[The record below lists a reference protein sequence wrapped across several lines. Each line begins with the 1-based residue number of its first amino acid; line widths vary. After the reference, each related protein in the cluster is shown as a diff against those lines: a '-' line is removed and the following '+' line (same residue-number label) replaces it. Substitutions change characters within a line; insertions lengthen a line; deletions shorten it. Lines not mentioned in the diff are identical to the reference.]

1 MVSTRKKRQSSKRL
15 LSQLDDFDQDVII
28 GNTTSERRENVVVN
42 GGVDDQDFTGGT
54 SNVSSIVNENAL
66 NVKTLE
72 RCFNERIDREM
83 SNIVDTV
90 EDRIQNAVLTAID
103 NIVTPKIE
111 LAIRS
116 INASSGRDVTSAS
129 GNSERREYEEINAS
143 FENASANNRTLG
155 MANTNDETRHDFHDG
170 VSELPV
176 LEAQFDR
183 QLPTHH
189 MPSGASSEVHH
200 MVTGVKERHDMLTEG
215 SQQIH
220 NRHHMVTGA
229 KEQIHN
235 HHDMVARGSE
245 EFRNSHHMVTGQTAH
260 INQIPEFLT
269 GRTQTS
275 RNPSSHQYQNLL
287 TEVSQDNNLPV
298 VEHTP
303 THQNLD
309 ANNSINR
316 LADAIAGITTQQPSQ
331 ATTMLKPVSTSTLI
345 FDGKNEKFELFE
357 DLFHTM
363 LKMQPEMTEAMKINH
378 FHAHLRKEAL
388 QTFRNISAVN
398 KKTLDD
404 VLIVFRR
411 KYVKPES
418 QATAKHKWHKLTF
431 DPNTKSLP
439 DFLEELNECAE
450 KAFGD
455 NAQHMI
461 DSLLYAKLPPH
472 LKRSLNL
479 AHLENGTYD
488 QIVAHLEREL
498 ELSGL
503 ENDGELTIPTMT
515 TVPLNDNQQNTEQTK
530 VVCYYC
536 KKPGHV
542 IRDCRKRMRK
552 EQERGNDPSTQ
563 KMKPSTSKTY
573 APCPHCQR
581 TNHPPEQCWSG
592 LNAANRPKRFKQ
604 AYPEDNQNDGQ
615 NHGNLTYS
623 GPSSILKNSL
633 N

>member
-1 MVSTRKKRQSSKRL
+1 MVSTRKKRQSNKRL
-15 LSQLDDFDQDVII
+15 LSQLDDFEQDVFI
-28 GNTTSERRENVVVN
+28 GNAASKRQENVAVNEGTNDQEFTVGTSYDSSTVN
-42 GGVDDQDFTGGT
+42 G
-54 SNVSSIVNENAL
+54 NAMS
-66 NVKTLE
+66 VKTLE

-83 SNIVDTV
+83 NNIVDTV
-90 EDRIQNAVLTAID
+90 EERIQNAILTAID
-103 NIVTPKIE
+103 NIIVPKIE

-116 INASSGRDVTSAS
+116 VNASSGRDMTSVSAH
-129 GNSERREYEEINAS
+129 SERREYTGINAS
-143 FENASANNRTLG
+143 LENASENNDTLG
-155 MANTNDETRHDFHDG
+155 VTNINVETRCSFHDRVNG
-170 VSELPV
+170 LS
-176 LEAQFDR
+176 AQGTQFDR
-183 QLPTHH
+183 RSPTHC
-189 MPSGASSEVHH
+189 MTLGGSTETHH
-200 MVTGVKERHDMLTEG
+200 MVTGNKERHNILPEN
-215 SQQIH
+215 SEHIH
-220 NRHHMVTGA
+220 
-229 KEQIHN
+229 
-235 HHDMVARGSE
+235 
-245 EFRNSHHMVTGQTAH
+245 NSHHMVTGQTAQT
-260 INQIPEFLT
+260 NQFPELLT
-269 GRTQTS
+269 GRIQTP
-275 RNPSSHQYQNLL
+275 RNPSAHQYQNLS
-287 TEVSQDNNLPV
+287 TQVSQDNNLPV
-298 VEHTP
+298 VEQTP
-303 THQNLD
+303 INQNLD

-316 LADAIAGITTQQPSQ
+316 LADAIAGITTQQRPQ
-331 ATTMLKPVSTSTLI
+331 AATMLKPVSTNTLI

-388 QTFRNISAVN
+388 QTFRNISALN
-398 KKTLDD
+398 KRTLDD

-450 KAFGD
+450 RAFGD

-479 AHLENGTYD
+479 AYLENGTYD

-515 TVPLNDNQQNTEQTK
+515 AVPPNDNRQNTEQTK
-530 VVCYYC
+530 IVCHYC
-536 KKPGHV
+536 RKPGHV
-542 IRDCRKRMRK
+542 IRECRKRIRK
-552 EQERGNDPSTQ
+552 EQEQRNDPSTQ
-563 KMKPSTSKTY
+563 KMKPSTSKSY

-592 LNAANRPKRFKQ
+592 PNAANRPKRFKQ
-604 AYPEDNQNDGQ
+604 AYPEDNRNDGQ
-615 NHGNLTYS
+615 NQGNMTHS
-623 GPSSILKNSL
+623 GPSSVLKNSL

>member
-1 MVSTRKKRQSSKRL
+1 MVSTRKKRQSNKRL
-15 LSQLDDFDQDVII
+15 LSQLDDFDQDMTI
-28 GNTTSERRENVVVN
+28 GNAVSERQENAVVN
-42 GGVDDQDFTGGT
+42 MGVKDRDFTV
-54 SNVSSIVNENAL
+54 SNSSNNTAVNENAM

-72 RCFNERIDREM
+72 RRFNERIDREM

-90 EDRIQNAVLTAID
+90 EDRIQNAILTAIE

-116 INASSGRDVTSAS
+116 TNASSGRDVTSVIA
-129 GNSERREYEEINAS
+129 NSERGERVGINAS
-143 FENASANNRTLG
+143 FENAFENNNTLRVPSVS
-155 MANTNDETRHDFHDG
+155 DETRLNIPDEVG
-170 VSELPV
+170 ELSVP
-176 LEAQFDR
+176 ETRFDR
-183 QLPTHH
+183 QPHTL
-189 MPSGASSEVHH
+189 H
-200 MVTGVKERHDMLTEG
+200 MVTGVKERHDILTEG
-215 SQQIH
+215 S
-220 NRHHMVTGA
+220 
-229 KEQIHN
+229 EQIHN
-235 HHDMVARGSE
+235 HHDMAVSGSE
-245 EFRNSHHMVTGQTAH
+245 EFRNGPHMVTGVKERHNILPENSEHIHNSHHMMTGQTAH

-275 RNPSSHQYQNLL
+275 RNPSSHQYQNLS
-287 TEVSQDNNLPV
+287 TQVSQDNNLPV

-404 VLIVFRR
+404 VLIVLRR

-455 NAQHMI
+455 NAQHKI

-552 EQERGNDPSTQ
+552 EQERGNDRSTQ

-592 LNAANRPKRFKQ
+592 PNAANRPKRFKQ

>member
-1 MVSTRKKRQSSKRL
+1 MVSTRKKRQSNKRL
-15 LSQLDDFDQDVII
+15 LSQLDDFEQDVFI
-28 GNTTSERRENVVVN
+28 GNTASKRQENVAVNEGINDQEFTVGTSYDSSTVN
-42 GGVDDQDFTGGT
+42 G
-54 SNVSSIVNENAL
+54 NAMS
-66 NVKTLE
+66 VKTLE

-83 SNIVDTV
+83 NNIVDTV
-90 EDRIQNAVLTAID
+90 GDRIQNAILAAID
-103 NIVTPKIE
+103 NIIAPKIE

-116 INASSGRDVTSAS
+116 INASSERDVTSVSAH
-129 GNSERREYEEINAS
+129 SERREYTGINAS
-143 FENASANNRTLG
+143 LENASVNNDTLG
-155 MANTNDETRHDFHDG
+155 VTNINDETLCSFHDRVNG
-170 VSELPV
+170 LS
-176 LEAQFDR
+176 ARGTQFGR
-183 QLPTHH
+183 RSPTHC
-189 MPSGASSEVHH
+189 MALGGS
-200 MVTGVKERHDMLTEG
+200 TE
-215 SQQIH
+215 
-220 NRHHMVTGA
+220 T
-229 KEQIHN
+229 
-235 HHDMVARGSE
+235 
-245 EFRNSHHMVTGQTAH
+245 HHMVTGQTAQK
-260 INQIPEFLT
+260 NQFPEFLT
-269 GRTQTS
+269 GRIQTP
-275 RNPSSHQYQNLL
+275 RNPSAHQYQNLS
-287 TEVSQDNNLPV
+287 TQVSQDNNLPV
-298 VEHTP
+298 VEQTP
-303 THQNLD
+303 INHNLD
-309 ANNSINR
+309 ANNSINH
-316 LADAIAGITTQQPSQ
+316 LADAIAGITTQQRPQ
-331 ATTMLKPVSTSTLI
+331 AATMLKPVSTNTLI

-388 QTFRNISAVN
+388 QTFRNINALN

-450 KAFGD
+450 RAFGD
-455 NAQHMI
+455 NAQQMI

-479 AHLENGTYD
+479 AYLENGTYD

-503 ENDGELTIPTMT
+503 ENDGELAIPTMT
-515 TVPLNDNQQNTEQTK
+515 AVPPNDNQQNTEQTK
-530 VVCYYC
+530 IVCHYC

-542 IRDCRKRMRK
+542 IRECCKRIRK
-552 EQERGNDPSTQ
+552 EQEQRNGPSTRM
-563 KMKPSTSKTY
+563 MKPSTSKSY

-592 LNAANRPKRFKQ
+592 PNAANRPTRFKQ
-604 AYPEDNQNDGQ
+604 AYPEDNRNDGQ
-615 NHGNLTYS
+615 DQENMTHS